1 MTHQKHTIKNPLPLF
16 EKFLL
21 MEIFLRRKIWFYS
34 IKKEIEVLKDE
45 TFVIISN
52 NCYSGQVYQT
62 FNLPYNSPFAGM
74 FLYGPCYLKL
84 LQNLEHYLQQP
95 LKFIEYSSYPD
106 RPKTYPVA
114 MLDDIELHFSH
125 YTTEEEA
132 AEKWYRRTQ
141 RLLEVKD
148 KDRYFFVISDRERVD
163 ADLIR
168 EFHQLPFAHKLS
180 FSAQAVEGLTAQQN
194 IQVFKC
200 FHRNRNRVLNGK
212 KMFKISFMYFD
223 ITQWITRG
231 IVKRTRFRD

>member
-1 MTHQKHTIKNPLPLF
+1 MPLF

-21 MEIFLRRKIWFYS
+21 MEIFLRRKIWTYF
-34 IKKEIEVLKDE
+34 IKKEIEVLKNE
-45 TFVIISN
+45 TFVMISN
-52 NCYSGQVYQT
+52 NCYSGQVYQM

-84 LQNLEHYLQQP
+84 LKNLNHYLQQP

-106 RPKTYPVA
+106 RPTTYPVA
-114 MLDDIELHFSH
+114 MLHDIELHFSH

-132 AEKWYRRTQ
+132 AEKWNRRTQ
-141 RLLEVKD
+141 RLLEVTD

-168 EFHQLPFAHKLS
+168 EFHRLPFAHKLS
-180 FSAQAVEGLTAQQN
+180 FSAQAVEGLTPRKN
-194 IQVFKC
+194 IQVCKR
-200 FHRNRNRVLNGK
+200 FHRQRKRVLNGK
-212 KMFKISFMYFD
+212 KMFKISFLYYD
-223 ITQWITRG
+223 ISQWITHG

>member
-1 MTHQKHTIKNPLPLF
+1 MF

-21 MEIFLRRKIWFYS
+21 LEIFLRRKLRPLF
-34 IKKEIEVLKDE
+34 IKKNQNALRGQPL
-45 TFVIISN
+45 VIISN

-62 FNLPYNSPFAGM
+62 YNLPYFSPFAGM

-84 LQNLEHYLQQP
+84 LKNLDHYLQQP
-95 LKFIEYSSYPD
+95 LNFVENSQYPD
-106 RPKTYPVA
+106 RPTTYPLA
-114 MLDDIELHFSH
+114 LLDDIELHFSH
-125 YTTEEEA
+125 YTIEEEA

-180 FSAQAVEGLTAQQN
+180 FSAQAVEGLTPQQN
-194 IQVFKC
+194 IHVFKR
-200 FHRNRNRVLNGK
+200 FYRHRQRVFNGK
-212 KMFKISFMYFD
+212 KMLKVSFLYFE
-223 ITQWITRG
+223 IKQWITQG
-231 IVKRTRFRD
+231 EVKRTRFKD